1 MGEGSSEYVGS
12 DMTTVAVIGASRG
25 IGLELARQYAAH
37 GCRVHATTRT
47 VAAPGA
53 LGEVGGDVH
62 LHPLDVVD
70 DGQIAALADA
80 LADEPIDILIHN
92 AGINAGRG
100 GGNPETTALSMRIN
114 AEAPIAT
121 VAALLESVAAGGDKK
136 VAVMSSVQG
145 SGHPRSGSADLYGD
159 SKGELNKRFRA
170 IEPAWRARGITA
182 VALHP
187 GYVRTDMT
195 GSYASLSPEE
205 SVRGIRHVLAG
216 LTAKDSGRFL
226 DYRGKD
232 VAW

>member
-1 MGEGSSEYVGS
+1 MGERSSEYVGS
-12 DMTTVAVIGASRG
+12 DMTTVAVIVASRG

-53 LGEVGGDVH
+53 LGEVDGDVH

-70 DGQIAALADA
+70 DGQIAALAEV
-80 LADEPIDILIHN
+80 LAEEPIDILIHN
-92 AGINAGRG
+92 AGINA
-100 GGNPETTALSMRIN
+100 EV
-114 AEAPIAT
+114 PIAK

-145 SGHPRSGSADLYGD
+145 SGHCRSGSSDLYGD

-170 IEPAWRARGITA
+170 IEPEWRARGITA

-195 GSYASLSPEE
+195 GKYASLLLEE
-205 SVRGIRHVLAG
+205 SVRGIRNILAG

>member
-1 MGEGSSEYVGS
+1 
-12 DMTTVAVIGASRG
+12 MTTVAVIGASRG

-53 LGEVGGDVH
+53 LGEVDGDVH

-70 DGQIAALADA
+70 DGQIAALADV
-80 LADEPIDILIHN
+80 LAEEPIDILIHN
-92 AGINAGRG
+92 AG
-100 GGNPETTALSMRIN
+100 IN

-136 VAVMSSVQG
+136 VAVMSSLKG
-145 SGHPRSGSADLYGD
+145 SGHPRSGSSDLYGD

-170 IEPAWRARGITA
+170 IEPEWRARDITA
-182 VALHP
+182 VALHL

-195 GSYASLSPEE
+195 GKYASLSPEE
-205 SVRGIRHVLAG
+205 SVRGIRNVLAG

>member
-1 MGEGSSEYVGS
+1 
-12 DMTTVAVIGASRG
+12 MTTVAVIGASRG
-25 IGLELARQYAAH
+25 IGLELARQYAAD

-47 VAAPGA
+47 PDAPGA
-53 LGEVGGDVH
+53 LGDVGGDMH
-62 LHPLDVVD
+62 LHQLDVVED
-70 DGQIAALADA
+70 DQIAALADTLSGEA
-80 LADEPIDILIHN
+80 IDILIHS

-100 GGNPETTALSMRIN
+100 KADPETTARSMRIN
-114 AEAPIAT
+114 AKAPIIT
-121 VAALLESVAAGGDKK
+121 VAALLDGVAASKEKK

-145 SGHPRSGSADLYGD
+145 SGHPRAGSPDLYGD

-170 IEPAWRARGITA
+170 IEPEWRARGITA

-195 GSYASLSPEE
+195 GAYASLSPEE
-205 SVRGIRHVLAG
+205 SVRGIRKVLAG

>member
-1 MGEGSSEYVGS
+1 MGERSSEYVGS

-53 LGEVGGDVH
+53 LGEVDGDVH

-70 DGQIAALADA
+70 DGQIAALAEV
-80 LADEPIDILIHN
+80 LAEEPIDILIHN
-92 AGINAGRG
+92 AGINA
-100 GGNPETTALSMRIN
+100 EV
-114 AEAPIAT
+114 PIAK

-145 SGHPRSGSADLYGD
+145 SGHSRSGSSDLYGD

-170 IEPAWRARGITA
+170 IEPEWRARGITA

-195 GSYASLSPEE
+195 GKYASLLLEE
-205 SVRGIRHVLAG
+205 SVRGIRNILAG

>member
-1 MGEGSSEYVGS
+1 
-12 DMTTVAVIGASRG
+12 MTTVAVIGASRG
-25 IGLELARQYAAH
+25 IGLELTRQYASD

-47 VAAPGA
+47 PDAPGA
-53 LGEVGGDVH
+53 LGDVGGDVH
-62 LHPLDVVD
+62 LHPLDVTE
-70 DGQIAALADA
+70 DGQIAALAGT
-80 LADEPIDILIHN
+80 LAGEAIDILIHN

-100 GGNPETTALSMRIN
+100 AGDAVTTARSMRIN

-121 VAALLESVAAGGDKK
+121 VAALLDSVAASADKK

-145 SGHPRSGSADLYGD
+145 AGKPRPGSPDLYGD

-170 IEPAWRARGITA
+170 IEPEWHARGVTA

-195 GSYASLSPEE
+195 GSHASLSPEE
-205 SVRGIRHVLAG
+205 SVHGIRGVLAG

-226 DYRGKD
+226 DYRGRNI
-232 VAW
+232 AW

>member
-1 MGEGSSEYVGS
+1 MGERSSEYVGS
-12 DMTTVAVIGASRG
+12 DMTTVAVIVASRG

-53 LGEVGGDVH
+53 LGEVDGDVH

-70 DGQIAALADA
+70 DGQIAALAEV
-80 LADEPIDILIHN
+80 LAEEPIDILIHN
-92 AGINAGRG
+92 AGINA
-100 GGNPETTALSMRIN
+100 EV
-114 AEAPIAT
+114 PIAK

-145 SGHPRSGSADLYGD
+145 SGHSRSGSSDLYGD

-170 IEPAWRARGITA
+170 IEPEWRARGITA

-195 GSYASLSPEE
+195 GKYASLLLEE
-205 SVRGIRHVLAG
+205 SVRGIRNFLAG

>member
-1 MGEGSSEYVGS
+1 M
-12 DMTTVAVIGASRG
+12 MTTVAVIGASRG
-25 IGLELARQYAAH
+25 IGLELARQYAGD

-47 VAAPGA
+47 PEAPGA
-53 LGEVGGDVH
+53 LGDIGGDVN
-62 LHPLDVVD
+62 LYPLDVVED
-70 DGQIAALADA
+70 EQIAALAEA
-80 LADEPIDILIHN
+80 LSVEPIDILIHN

-100 GGNPETTALSMRIN
+100 AGDAETTARSMRIN

-121 VAALLESVAAGGDKK
+121 VAALLNKVVAGDGKT

-145 SGHPRSGSADLYGD
+145 SGKPRTGSQDLYGD

-170 IEPAWRARGITA
+170 IEPEWRARGITA

-195 GSYASLSPEE
+195 GSHASLSPEE
-205 SVRGIRHVLAG
+205 SVRGIRKVLAG
-216 LTAKDSGRFL
+216 LTATDSGRFL
-226 DYRGKD
+226 DYRGKE

>member
-1 MGEGSSEYVGS
+1 MGERSSEYVGS
-12 DMTTVAVIGASRG
+12 DMTTVAVIVASRG

-53 LGEVGGDVH
+53 LGEVDGDVH

-70 DGQIAALADA
+70 DGQIAALAEV
-80 LADEPIDILIHN
+80 LAEEPIDILIHN
-92 AGINAGRG
+92 AGINA
-100 GGNPETTALSMRIN
+100 EV
-114 AEAPIAT
+114 PIAK

-145 SGHPRSGSADLYGD
+145 SGHPRSGSSDLYGD
-159 SKGELNKRFRA
+159 SKGELNKRIRA
-170 IEPAWRARGITA
+170 IEPEWRARGIAA

-195 GSYASLSPEE
+195 GKSASLSPEE
-205 SVRGIRHVLAG
+205 SVRGIRNVLAG

>member
-1 MGEGSSEYVGS
+1 MGERSSEYVGS
-12 DMTTVAVIGASRG
+12 DMTTVAVIVASRG

-53 LGEVGGDVH
+53 LGEVDGDVH

-70 DGQIAALADA
+70 DGQIAALAEV
-80 LADEPIDILIHN
+80 LAEEPIDILIHN
-92 AGINAGRG
+92 AGINA
-100 GGNPETTALSMRIN
+100 EV
-114 AEAPIAT
+114 PIAK

-145 SGHPRSGSADLYGD
+145 SGHSRSGSSDLYGD

-170 IEPAWRARGITA
+170 IEPEWRARGITA

-195 GSYASLSPEE
+195 GKYASLLLEE
-205 SVRGIRHVLAG
+205 SVRGIRNILAG